1 MAKMSKDDLRA
12 RDMLSLLLPG
22 AVDDAVVLAEKMT
35 ARGKKHPVAFF
46 VLGYAALM
54 RGDRKEAD
62 QLFSRFKVGAVTDGY
77 CAYQMALFDQTN
89 ESWERAERLYKR
101 ATALEDG
108 FWEADYNLGN
118 LYRDRH
124 RYDLAFDAYTRAL
137 AVKPDA
143 GATLFNAALT
153 AEELGDFDIA
163 LDLYQKALPLEDDKA
178 EVYCRMATCYHRSD
192 RQEEAENYWAI
203 VVDKYPDS
211 PIYPVARVALFAR
224 DGDID
229 QVESWCRDAF
239 ARGIHHPLLYG
250 RLSAT
255 LLVERDDVEA
265 ALDCVR
271 TGLDHF
277 PDNTALWQVMISSL
291 AQQRRYRQLI
301 AIGEELEQMGVTS
314 PLIQQNIA
322 VAFYMTGQT
331 DISLDLFE
339 RLTVEFPDDTHVISS
354 YLGVLVYSHQKS
366 PEEIF
371 ARYCDLGA
379 KISWGKEP
387 LDIVPPHDRVRD
399 KLRIGFV
406 SQDLRRHAVVRHFLP
421 RFLSRNRDRFTW
433 YAYAHCIKKDDMTT
447 TIKDLSDHWCEITDM
462 SDLEAA
468 RRIADDGIDILL
480 DLSGHTSGNR
490 LGIFPYKPAPIQV
503 SMIGSNVT
511 TGLESMDYFEMHEKS
526 YDPSQDNHFTEKFL
540 LVKYVSDDEAVAVD
554 PTVSQLFQQR
564 VQGIAS
570 DPPQVKNGFVT
581 YGCYSRLEKIEPR
594 LMEVFVELL
603 NQCDNAVLRMINI
616 SFADETLLR
625 DTLAWFTERG
635 IVRERL
641 KFLPPVGLSLYLQSM
656 STLDFGLLSYPFA
669 GGTVAHDMVTAG
681 VPFVTRFGDDPQ
693 SCDGRRL
700 LRSHPVTQAID
711 GVGDLAVRDYDRYL
725 EVALTY
731 GRDIDFLRRFR
742 AGFQKFANE
751 PEMDRFTPGLEKCFT
766 HVWRE
771 RGGTVPWDS

>member
-1 MAKMSKDDLRA
+1 MTKVSKDDLRA

-35 ARGKKHPVAFF
+35 ARGKKHPVALF
-46 VLGYAALM
+46 VLAYAALM
-54 RGDRKEAD
+54 RGDRKEAA
-62 QLFSRFKVGAVTDGY
+62 QLFSRVKVGAVSDGY

-153 AEELGDFDIA
+153 AEELCDFDVA

-192 RQEEAENYWAI
+192 RRAEAENYWAI
-203 VVDKYPDS
+203 VADKYPDA
-211 PIYPVARVALFAR
+211 PIYHAARVALFTR
-224 DGDID
+224 EGDFD
-229 QVESWCRDAF
+229 QVESLCRDAF
-239 ARGIHHPLLYG
+239 ARGIHHPLLY
-250 RLSAT
+250 RQLSAI

-277 PDNTALWQVMISSL
+277 PDNTSLWQAMLASL
-291 AQQRRYRQLI
+291 AHEKRYRQLI

-314 PLIQQNIA
+314 SLIQRNIA
-322 VAFYMTGQT
+322 VALYLTGQV
-331 DISLDLFE
+331 DRSLDLFE
-339 RLTVEFPDDTHVISS
+339 RLTVEFPDDVHIMSG

-371 ARYCDLGA
+371 ALFCDLGA

-387 LDIVPPHDRVRD
+387 LDIVPPRDRVRD

-406 SQDLRRHAVVRHFLP
+406 SQDLYRHAVVRHFLP
-421 RFLSRNRDRFTW
+421 RLLNRNRDRFTW
-433 YAYAHCIKKDDMTT
+433 YGYAHCMKKDDMTT
-447 TIKDLSDHWCEITDM
+447 MIKDQSDHWCEITDM
-462 SDLEAA
+462 SDFEAA
-468 RRIADDGIDILL
+468 RRIADDGIDILF
-480 DLSGHTSGNR
+480 DLSGHTAGNR

-503 SMIGSNVT
+503 STIGSNVT
-511 TGLESMDYFEMHEKS
+511 TGLESMNYFELYEKS
-526 YDPSQDNHFTEKFL
+526 YESSQDKYFTEKFL
-540 LVKYVSDDEAVAVD
+540 LVKDVSDDEA
-554 PTVSQLFQQR
+554 
-564 VQGIAS
+564 IAMDSHDFKVNHIPS

-603 NQCDNAVLRMINI
+603 NQCDHAVLRMINM
-616 SFADETLLR
+616 SFSDEMLLR
-625 DTLAWFTERG
+625 DTLAWFTGRG
-635 IVRERL
+635 IARERL
-641 KFLPPVGLSLYLQSM
+641 KFLPPVSGTLYLQSM
-656 STLDFGLLSYPFA
+656 ATLDFGLLSYPFA
-669 GGTVAHDMVTAG
+669 GGTVANDMVTAG
-681 VPFVTRFGDDPQ
+681 VPFATRFGDAPQ
-693 SCDGRRL
+693 SRDGL
-700 LRSHPVTQAID
+700 GILKKHPVTQAID

-731 GRDIDFLRRFR
+731 GQDIDFLRRFR
-742 AGFQKFANE
+742 AGSQKFANE
-751 PEMDRFTPGLEKCFT
+751 PEMDRFTPGLEKSLT
-766 HVWRE
+766 RVWRE
-771 RGGTVPWDS
+771 WGGTVPWES